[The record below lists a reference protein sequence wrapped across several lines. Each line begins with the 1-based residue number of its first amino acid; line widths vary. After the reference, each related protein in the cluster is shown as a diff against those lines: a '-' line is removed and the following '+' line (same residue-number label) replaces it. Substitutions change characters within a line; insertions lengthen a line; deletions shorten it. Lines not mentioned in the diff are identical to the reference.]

1 MAVPYTLLYFFASF
15 FSFVTCIPLKPGV
28 SFQSQSSLPVLN
40 LPYGSY
46 RASSYRSSSDLYIFK
61 NIRYA
66 APPVGELRWA
76 KPAPPAQN
84 STHQDGSYGPRCIQ
98 SAPNGINV
106 VGPGNK
112 APVGAVI
119 NQFLGGIPLPLFS
132 GGSED
137 CLFLDVYVPGK
148 ALKNPTIKLPVV
160 VWIYGGGFLFGSKDT
175 MTPDLPF
182 YDGGGMIGQSNN
194 NMIFVAIN
202 YRVGAFGFLA
212 GKSMERDGLPNAG
225 LHDQRAALQWVRDHI
240 HLVGGDPTQVTAMG
254 ESAGASSIFHHI
266 VAEGGRLDP
275 LFSRAILQSPAF
287 QPIWDRAGKVEDTF
301 QDFATLA
308 GCQGK
313 GLACLRAADP
323 TALIKANNALNL
335 KQAPGTF
342 AIGPTPDGKF
352 IRQLPVLELAL
363 GKFWKLDSLIL
374 SHVTDEASLFVGG
387 SIQTD
392 AQFSGFLGQLF
403 PNDTLT
409 AGVNDK
415 IEEAYPPVKGTK
427 KSKYATQTARM
438 TEFTRDSCF
447 TCHIR
452 HLTESFGDSKVWN
465 MQYSVFPGQHATDL
479 IPTFFST
486 AYTSDTFLDDLA
498 MFFVP
503 VLGTLVA
510 GISTAMQSYFASYI
524 TTGNPN
530 MNRKIL
536 NLPPA
541 IRWNHPVSGRGEQIS
556 GVLDVGGWGITTVS
570 DDKNQKTPCDFW
582 RGFAAAVTALGGYS
596 PPGEVVP
603 QNLVRAEGDVS
614 RNYVG
619 GNAGE

>member
-1 MAVPYTLLYFFASF
+1 MTLPSMLFCFSLFFVSF
-15 FSFVTCIPLKPGV
+15 ATCIPLDPGV
-28 SFQSQSSLPVLN
+28 SFQSQSPLPILT

-61 NIRYA
+61 NIRFA
-66 APPVGELRWA
+66 APPIGELRWA
-76 KPAPPAQN
+76 KPAPPPQN
-84 STHQDGSYGPRCIQ
+84 ATLQDGSYGPKCIQ
-98 SAPNGINV
+98 SAPNGINL
-106 VGPGNK
+106 VGPGNN
-112 APVGAVI
+112 APAGAVI

-148 ALKNPTIKLPVV
+148 ALKNPSIKLPVV

-175 MTPDLPF
+175 MMPDLPF

-194 NMIFVAIN
+194 GMIFVAIN
-202 YRVGAFGFLA
+202 YRLGAFGFLA
-212 GKSMERDGLPNAG
+212 GYSMERDGHANVG
-225 LHDQRAALQWVRDHI
+225 LLDQRAALQWVKDHI
-240 HLVGGDPTQVTAMG
+240 HLVGGNPTQVTAMG

-323 TALIKANNALNL
+323 TALIKANNVLNL
-335 KQAPGTF
+335 KQPPGTF
-342 AIGPTPDGKF
+342 AIGPTPDGKY

-363 GKFWKLDSLIL
+363 GRFWKLESLIL
-374 SHVTDEASLFVGG
+374 SHVADEASLFIGG
-387 SIQTD
+387 SIQSD
-392 AQFSGFLGQLF
+392 AQFSGFLRQLF
-403 PNDTLT
+403 PNNTLM
-409 AGVNDK
+409 AGVNDR
-415 IEEAYPPVKGTK
+415 IEEVYPPLKGAK
-427 KSKYATQTARM
+427 KSKYATQTARV
-438 TEFTRDSCF
+438 TDFTRDSCF

-498 MFFVP
+498 IFFVP
-503 VLGTLVA
+503 VLGALVA

-530 MNRKIL
+530 TSRKMFNI
-536 NLPPA
+536 PPA
-541 IRWNHPVSGRGEQIS
+541 VRWDHPISGRGQKIM
-556 GVLDVGGWGITTVS
+556 GVLDVGDWGMLTVS
-570 DDKNQKTPCDFW
+570 DDKNPKTPCDFW

-596 PPGEVVP
+596 PPGEIVP
-603 QNLVRAEGDVS
+603 QNLVRVDWNAS
-614 RNYVG
+614 RNYAG
-619 GNAGE
+619 GNASE

>member
-1 MAVPYTLLYFFASF
+1 M
-15 FSFVTCIPLKPGV
+15 
-28 SFQSQSSLPVLN
+28 
-40 LPYGSY
+40 
-46 RASSYRSSSDLYIFK
+46 
-61 NIRYA
+61 
-66 APPVGELRWA
+66 
-76 KPAPPAQN
+76 
-84 STHQDGSYGPRCIQ
+84 
-98 SAPNGINV
+98 
-106 VGPGNK
+106 
-112 APVGAVI
+112 
-119 NQFLGGIPLPLFS
+119 
-132 GGSED
+132 
-137 CLFLDVYVPGK
+137 PGK

-212 GKSMERDGLPNAG
+212 GESMERDGLPNAG

-240 HLVGGDPTQVTAMG
+240 HLIGGDPTQVTAMG

-323 TALIKANNALNL
+323 MALIKANNALNL

-374 SHVTDEASLFVGG
+374 SHVADEASLFVGG

-452 HLTESFGDSKVWN
+452 RKSRRSRC
-465 MQYSVFPGQHATDL
+465 
-479 IPTFFST
+479 
-486 AYTSDTFLDDLA
+486 FL
-498 MFFVP
+498 
-503 VLGTLVA
+503 GH
-510 GISTAMQSYFASYI
+510 G
-524 TTGNPN
+524 
-530 MNRKIL
+530 
-536 NLPPA
+536 
-541 IRWNHPVSGRGEQIS
+541 
-556 GVLDVGGWGITTVS
+556 
-570 DDKNQKTPCDFW
+570 C
-582 RGFAAAVTALGGYS
+582 
-596 PPGEVVP
+596 
-603 QNLVRAEGDVS
+603 
-614 RNYVG
+614 
-619 GNAGE
+619 